1 VPPGVTVDQLDEWI
15 KQGTMAPQQLE
26 ILKKLRAAI
35 SPAEATDQ
43 SPEMV
48 ALLQKYADDPKMLDI
63 IQRQGGQEAATT
75 PRSVANLTSQK
86 AGIDFGGPNATGM
99 SAIDNRL
106 RDLLGQDIDA
116 ALAKANPNEAAQ
128 LKVAQGA
135 HKQFRDFTDSN
146 LAAQVAANTP
156 QNTFDKIPD
165 ALLNSKASA
174 ADLRK
179 LMSVT
184 TPETQDKLREVLL
197 RKIVGNAE
205 SITPKQIERGLYTYG
220 KVAKEILTP
229 EQFQTLRDI
238 SIVRKGLG
246 KTTIGSPTTPLLQAR
261 EYLKSPVRM
270 AALLGAGA
278 IGARE
283 DGGVGAAAGVG
294 GTLGA
299 EALIAM
305 LLGGKGGQRW
315 LTTGLGRAT
324 LPGSLVRA
332 GSVATSRIPS
342 EVEIAKRRRALEESL
357 GRR

>member
-1 VPPGVTVDQLDEWI
+1 
-15 KQGTMAPQQLE
+15 
-26 ILKKLRAAI
+26 
-35 SPAEATDQ
+35 
-43 SPEMV
+43 
-48 ALLQKYADDPKMLDI
+48 LLQKYADDPKMLDI

-116 ALAKANPNEAAQ
+116 ALLKANPNEAAQ

-135 HKQFRDFTDSN
+135 HKQFRDFTDSS
-146 LAAQVAANTP
+146 LAGQAAANTP
-156 QNTFDKIPD
+156 QGTFDKIPD

-184 TPETQDKLREVLL
+184 TPQTQDKLREVLL

-205 SITPKQIERGLYTYG
+205 SITPKQIERGLYTYRD
-220 KVAKEILTP
+220 VAPEILTP

-305 LLGGKGGQRW
+305 LLGGKGGQKW
-315 LTTGLGRAT
+315 LTTGLGRAS
-324 LPGSLVRA
+324 LPGAIVRG
-332 GSVATSRIPS
+332 GSVASSRIPS
-342 EVEIAKRRRALEESL
+342 EVELAKRRRALEESL